1 MPNASIAAGSNM
13 AYLPRIWKQRGSIR
27 RQRHFM
33 QGLILYEYRLT
44 NRERLRKQI
53 AGGITS

>member
-1 MPNASIAAGSNM
+1 M